1 MFRIPAIVVLCCIAL
16 AVPFAHVPG
25 ASVCAGQGA
34 TEQVKHSCCG
44 ATCSSGCC
52 AADHASGAKACCAA
66 TAAHRHDGKAPHVGS
81 SHCGTNCSGCVCCT
95 TVSIPVV
102 ALAVRGL
109 QIEVPLLER
118 LDLVS
123 DSFCGL
129 THPPCV
135 PPPIAA

>member
-1 MFRIPAIVVLCCIAL
+1 MFRIPPIVVLCCIAL

-25 ASVCAGQGA
+25 ASACASQDHAGP
-34 TEQVKHSCCG
+34 TKRSCCG
-44 ATCSSGCC
+44 AGCSSGCC
-52 AADHASGAKACCAA
+52 SAAQGSGVKACCAA
-66 TAAHRHDGKAPHVGS
+66 TATQRHEGKAPHVHT
-81 SHCGTNCSGCVCCT
+81 SHCGTDCAGCVCCT

-102 ALAVRGL
+102 AVTTRGL
-109 QIEVPLLER
+109 QIEVPVRER
-118 LDLVS
+118 LNLGS